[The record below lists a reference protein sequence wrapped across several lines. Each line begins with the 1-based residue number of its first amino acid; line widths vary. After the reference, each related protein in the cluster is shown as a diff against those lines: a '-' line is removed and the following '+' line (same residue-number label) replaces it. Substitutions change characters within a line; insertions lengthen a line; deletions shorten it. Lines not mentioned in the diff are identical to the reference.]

1 MKKKT
6 PARPAAKKK
15 AAPKKTRSRK
25 LAAKPAAKK
34 PRRAPAA
41 KANPV
46 AAKPMKPA
54 TPALPL
60 SLPVHLPLHAAP
72 DRPGLHL
79 PMKPAPAYA
88 QMIQRGLAGKPPPH
102 KLTK

>member
-15 AAPKKTRSRK
+15 AAPKKARSRK

-34 PRRAPAA
+34 PRRAAPAKAKPAVAKTAKPAA
-41 KANPV
+41 
-46 AAKPMKPA
+46 
-54 TPALPL
+54 
-60 SLPVHLPLHAAP
+60 LPVHLPLHAAP

-88 QMIQRGLAGKPPPH
+88 QMIQRGWAGKPPPH

>member
-15 AAPKKTRSRK
+15 AAPKKARSRK
-25 LAAKPAAKK
+25 LTAKPAAKK
-34 PRRAPAA
+34 PRRAAA
-41 KANPV
+41 KAKPV
-46 AAKPMKPA
+46 AAKAAKPA
-54 TPALPL
+54 DKTVLA
-60 SLPVHLPLHAAP
+60 SLQMHLPIHAAP
-72 DRPGLHL
+72 HKPGLHL

-88 QMIQRGLAGKPPPH
+88 QMIQRGWAGKPPPH